1 MNVLG
6 VILAR
11 AGSVGLPN
19 KHLRLLGGNPVIA
32 HTFDHVESAK
42 RLGMVVAS
50 TDCPTIKQLARAR
63 GIMVIDRPENLA
75 TASAS
80 VQDVML
86 HAMDSVES
94 TTVFRADAL
103 VVLYGNVP
111 IRPTGLIDRAIQLL
125 EESGCDSVRS
135 VCTVGKWNPA
145 WMIKLDG
152 DRASAYTTVDGI
164 HRRQDLPSV
173 FLHEGGVVAVSRA
186 SMLRGRDNPAD
197 PHAFFGV
204 DRRAV
209 VTEFGQTVE
218 IDEIRDLYLAQ
229 AILQERRAAQQ
240 RVA

>member
-11 AGSVGLPN
+11 AGSAGLPN
-19 KHLRLLGGNPVIA
+19 KHLRLLDGKPVIS
-32 HTFDHVESAK
+32 HTFDHVEAAK
-42 RLGMVVAS
+42 RLGMVVVS
-50 TDCPTIKQLARAR
+50 TDCPIIKQLARAR
-63 GIMVIDRPENLA
+63 GIVVIDRPENLA
-75 TASAS
+75 TAIAS

-103 VVLYGNVP
+103 VVVYGNVP
-111 IRPTGLIDRAIQLL
+111 IRPTGVIDRAIQLL

-145 WMIKLDG
+145 WMMKLDG
-152 DRASAYTTVDGI
+152 DRASAYTTADSI
-164 HRRQDLPSV
+164 HRRQDLPTV
-173 FLHEGGVVAVSRA
+173 FLHEGAVVAVSRA

-197 PHAFFGV
+197 PHAFFGI
-204 DRRAV
+204 DHRAV
-209 VTEFGQTVE
+209 VTEFGQTIE
-218 IDEIRDLYLAQ
+218 IDEIRDLYVAQ